1 MTYGRKAPNNRQLP
15 PDEDRGDGGGG
26 DSWVRGYDGSLEG
39 LVQYDVKR
47 MMYPHTAQLV

>member
-1 MTYGRKAPNNRQLP
+1 MGT
-15 PDEDRGDGGGG
+15 
-26 DSWVRGYDGSLEG
+26 GYDGSLEG